1 MKHSNFITF
10 LFFIMLI
17 VIVILFMTFNKQLSP
32 NSVVDAANNRTQN
45 NTISTTSASNFDET
59 ETENHAAKNDS
70 TNEKPK
76 ETKSPEDLLPPD
88 TITETTTDTITDST
102 TISMNDSLFIGDSR
116 TVGLSE
122 YACIDDADFFAD
134 VGMSVYNIYQKT
146 ISVPTVGKVT
156 LHELLTHK
164 TYHKI
169 YIMLGINEMG
179 YDFDNIIVHYKKL
192 VEFIKEKQPE
202 AALFIQANLHVT
214 KTRSNSDKVI
224 NNYNINQLNTALSK
238 IADNVKIFYLDV
250 NFMFDDENGNLSSDK
265 SNDNTHLYAKYY
277 TEWGKWIINQTA
289 TRIGE
294 G

>member
-1 MKHSNFITF
+1 MS
-10 LFFIMLI
+10 
-17 VIVILFMTFNKQLSP
+17 FNKQFSP

-45 NTISTTSASNFDET
+45 NTMATTSASNLDKT
-59 ETENHAAKNDS
+59 EYHTTKSDS
-70 TNEKPK
+70 IGEKPK
-76 ETKSPEDLLPPD
+76 ETTDLLL
-88 TITETTTDTITDST
+88 TETIAETT
-102 TISMNDSLFIGDSR
+102 TISMKDSLFIGDSR

-122 YACIDDADFFAD
+122 YACIDDADFFSD

-146 ISVPTVGKVT
+146 ISVPAVGKVT

-179 YDFDNIIVHYKKL
+179 YDFDNIVVHYKKL

-214 KTRSNSDKVI
+214 KVRSNSDKVI
-224 NNYNINQLNTALSK
+224 NNHNINQLNTALSK
-238 IADNVKIFYLDV
+238 IADNTKIFYLDV
-250 NFMFDDENGNLSSDK
+250 NFMFDDENGHLSSDK

-277 TEWGKWIINQTA
+277 AEWGKWIINQTA
-289 TRIGE
+289 ERIGE

>member
-1 MKHSNFITF
+1 MKHSNFFTF
-10 LFFIMLI
+10 LSFIMLI
-17 VIVILFMTFNKQLSP
+17 VIIILFMSFNKQFSP

-45 NTISTTSASNFDET
+45 NTMSTTSASNLDKT
-59 ETENHAAKNDS
+59 EYHTTKSDS
-70 TNEKPK
+70 IGEKPK
-76 ETKSPEDLLPPD
+76 ETTDLLL
-88 TITETTTDTITDST
+88 TETIAETI
-102 TISMNDSLFIGDSR
+102 TISMKDSLFIGDSR

-122 YACIDDADFFAD
+122 YACIDDADFFSD

-146 ISVPTVGKVT
+146 ISVPAVGKVT

-179 YDFDNIIVHYKKL
+179 YDFDNIVVHYKKL

-214 KTRSNSDKVI
+214 KVRSNSDKVI
-224 NNYNINQLNTALSK
+224 NNHNINQLNTALSK
-238 IADNVKIFYLDV
+238 IADNTKIFYLDV
-250 NFMFDDENGNLSSDK
+250 NFMFDDENGHLSSDK

-277 TEWGKWIINQTA
+277 AEWGKWIINQTA
-289 TRIGE
+289 ERIGE

>member
-1 MKHSNFITF
+1 MKHSNFFTF
-10 LFFIMLI
+10 LSFIMLI
-17 VIVILFMTFNKQLSP
+17 VIIILFMSFNKQFSP

-45 NTISTTSASNFDET
+45 NTMATTSASNLDKT
-59 ETENHAAKNDS
+59 EYHTTKSDS
-70 TNEKPK
+70 IGEKPK
-76 ETKSPEDLLPPD
+76 ETTDLLL
-88 TITETTTDTITDST
+88 TETIAETI
-102 TISMNDSLFIGDSR
+102 TISMKDSLFIGDSR

-122 YACIDDADFFAD
+122 YACIDDADFFSD

-146 ISVPTVGKVT
+146 ISVPAVGKVT

-179 YDFDNIIVHYKKL
+179 YDFDNIVVHYKKL

-202 AALFIQANLHVT
+202 ATLFIQANLHVT
-214 KTRSNSDKVI
+214 KVRSNSDKVI
-224 NNYNINQLNTALSK
+224 NNHNINQLNTALSK
-238 IADNVKIFYLDV
+238 IADNTKIFYLDV
-250 NFMFDDENGNLSSDK
+250 NFMFDDENGHLSSDK

-277 TEWGKWIINQTA
+277 AEWGKWIINQTA
-289 TRIGE
+289 ARIGE

>member
-1 MKHSNFITF
+1 MKHSNFFTF
-10 LFFIMLI
+10 LSFIMLI
-17 VIVILFMTFNKQLSP
+17 VIIILFMFFNKNFSP

-45 NTISTTSASNFDET
+45 NTMATTSASNLDKT
-59 ETENHAAKNDS
+59 EYHTTKSDS
-70 TNEKPK
+70 IGEKPK
-76 ETKSPEDLLPPD
+76 ETTDLLL
-88 TITETTTDTITDST
+88 TETIAETT
-102 TISMNDSLFIGDSR
+102 TISMKDSLFIGDSR

-122 YACIDDADFFAD
+122 YACIDDADFFSD

-146 ISVPTVGKVT
+146 ISVPAVGKVT

-179 YDFDNIIVHYKKL
+179 YDFDNIVVHYKKL

-214 KTRSNSDKVI
+214 KVRSNSDKVI
-224 NNYNINQLNTALSK
+224 NNHNINQLNTALSK
-238 IADNVKIFYLDV
+238 IADNTKIFYLDV
-250 NFMFDDENGNLSSDK
+250 NFMFDDENGHLSSDK

-277 TEWGKWIINQTA
+277 AEWGKWIINQTA
-289 TRIGE
+289 ERIGE

>member
-1 MKHSNFITF
+1 MKHSNFFTF
-10 LFFIMLI
+10 LSFIMLI
-17 VIVILFMTFNKQLSP
+17 VIIILFMSFNKQFSP

-45 NTISTTSASNFDET
+45 NTMATTSASNLDKT
-59 ETENHAAKNDS
+59 EYHTTKSDS
-70 TNEKPK
+70 IGEKPK
-76 ETKSPEDLLPPD
+76 ETTDLLL
-88 TITETTTDTITDST
+88 TETIAETT
-102 TISMNDSLFIGDSR
+102 TISMKDSLFIGDSR

-122 YACIDDADFFAD
+122 YACIDDADFFSD

-146 ISVPTVGKVT
+146 ISVPAVGKVT

-179 YDFDNIIVHYKKL
+179 YDFDNIVVHYKKL

-214 KTRSNSDKVI
+214 KVRSNSDKVI
-224 NNYNINQLNTALSK
+224 NNHNINQLNTALSK
-238 IADNVKIFYLDV
+238 IADNTKIFYLDV
-250 NFMFDDENGNLSSDK
+250 NFMFDDENGHLSSDK

-277 TEWGKWIINQTA
+277 AEWGKWIINQTA
-289 TRIGE
+289 ERIGE

>member
-1 MKHSNFITF
+1 MKHSNFFTF
-10 LFFIMLI
+10 LSFIMLI
-17 VIVILFMTFNKQLSP
+17 VIIILFMSFNKQFSP

-45 NTISTTSASNFDET
+45 NTMSTTSASNLDKIEYHT
-59 ETENHAAKNDS
+59 TKSDS
-70 TNEKPK
+70 IGEKPK
-76 ETKSPEDLLPPD
+76 ETTDLLL
-88 TITETTTDTITDST
+88 TETIAETI
-102 TISMNDSLFIGDSR
+102 TISMKDSLFIGDSR

-122 YACIDDADFFAD
+122 YACIDDADFFSD

-146 ISVPTVGKVT
+146 ISVPAVGKVT

-179 YDFDNIIVHYKKL
+179 YDFDNIVVHYKKL

-214 KTRSNSDKVI
+214 KVRSNSDKVI
-224 NNYNINQLNTALSK
+224 NNHNINQLNTALSK
-238 IADNVKIFYLDV
+238 IADNTKIFYLDV
-250 NFMFDDENGNLSSDK
+250 NFMFDDENGHLSSDK

-277 TEWGKWIINQTA
+277 AEWGKWIINQTA
-289 TRIGE
+289 ERIGE